1 MKLANR
7 WCSKNKKVLYFFD
20 KSRHLCYTSC
30 KHGRLRGVVCVIE
43 KSNLSEVRKNIEEC
57 VGQKVLLRGSLGRN
71 KSFEKEGTLLN
82 TYPNIFVVK
91 MDDTQRNVT
100 YTYTDVL
107 TKTVELGINSNGGY
121 DSILNTMN
129 PEVKI

>member
-1 MKLANR
+1 M
-7 WCSKNKKVLYFFD
+7 
-20 KSRHLCYTSC
+20 
-30 KHGRLRGVVCVIE
+30 IE

-107 TKTVELGINSNGGY
+107 TKAVELEINSNGGY

>member
-1 MKLANR
+1 M
-7 WCSKNKKVLYFFD
+7 
-20 KSRHLCYTSC
+20 
-30 KHGRLRGVVCVIE
+30 IE
-43 KSNLSEVRKNIEEC
+43 KSNISEVRKNIEGC

-82 TYPNIFVVK
+82 TYSNIFVVK

-100 YTYTDVL
+100 YSYTDVL
-107 TKTVELGINSNGGY
+107 TKSVELGIDVNGNY

-129 PEVKI
+129 PEVKL

>member
-1 MKLANR
+1 M
-7 WCSKNKKVLYFFD
+7 
-20 KSRHLCYTSC
+20 
-30 KHGRLRGVVCVIE
+30 IE
-43 KSNLSEVRKNIEEC
+43 KSNLSEVRKNIEGC
-57 VGQKVLLRGSLGRN
+57 VGQKVLIRGSLGRN

-91 MDDTQRNVT
+91 MDDTQRNIT

-107 TKTVELGINSNGGY
+107 TKSVELGINTNGEY

-129 PEVKI
+129 PEVKM

>member
-1 MKLANR
+1 M
-7 WCSKNKKVLYFFD
+7 
-20 KSRHLCYTSC
+20 
-30 KHGRLRGVVCVIE
+30 IE

-129 PEVKI
+129 QEENL